1 MTMRE
6 RDILNVVDDW
16 DGYIEVN
23 EARRGPD
30 YARRLKETIDILTNA
45 RGLAPHRARYLLQE
59 AITTSDFPLLFG
71 DVIDRQVLA
80 QYKAVDPVWK
90 LFSKQSTNN
99 DFRTSHRY
107 RITGGDQNLDLVPE
121 KGEYQA
127 SNRAEERFP
136 LTLLKYGRQF
146 DISWESLIND
156 DLNVLKDTPSRFARA
171 AIRTEHRLL
180 TNLYADDDGT
190 HAAGNLY
197 DKTTTNEVNG
207 STDLLTIDNLET
219 GLEAMA
225 FWRDNDGEPIA
236 NRAKFLVVPPA
247 LEMTGRAIL
256 TSATKAWLAGATT
269 IAAAP
274 DVNHPIVNVIPQ
286 MGLTLVVDPYLPIMD
301 TTNGST
307 AWYLFADPADIAALE
322 AAHLRGHE
330 RPEIVMKSS
339 NKVAIGGGPVG
350 PLDGD
355 FETDNVLYRVRL
367 VFGVAKIDW
376 RATYGGGLVS

>member
-6 RDILNVVDDW
+6 GGRDILQLTEDW
-16 DGYIEVN
+16 EGYQEVGG
-23 EARRGPD
+23 RRNSPD
-30 YARRLKETIDILTNA
+30 YLRRLKETIDILTNA
-45 RGLAPHRARYLLQE
+45 RDLAPHRARYLLQE

-107 RITGGDQNLDLVPE
+107 RITGGDQKLDLVPE

-127 SNRAEERFP
+127 SDRNEERFAM
-136 LTLLKYGRQF
+136 LLLKYGRQF
-146 DISWESLIND
+146 DISWESLVND

-197 DKTTTNEVNG
+197 DKTTANQING
-207 STDLLTIDNLET
+207 STALMTIANLEAGIT
-219 GLEAMA
+219 RMGEFLDA
-225 FWRDNDGEPIA
+225 DGEPIA

-247 LEMTGRAIL
+247 LELTSRAIL
-256 TSATKAWLAGATT
+256 TSATKMWVESAGGAATAFPT
-269 IAAAP
+269 T
-274 DVNHPIVNVIPQ
+274 NVVPQ
-286 MGLTLVVDPYLPIMD
+286 MGLTLVVDPYLPVMD
-301 TTNGST
+301 PTNGDT
-307 AWYLFADPADIAALE
+307 AWYLFSDPADIAALE

-330 RPEIVMKSS
+330 RPEIVMKAS

-367 VFGVAKIDW
+367 VFGVTKLDW
-376 RATYGGGLVS
+376 RATYAGGLVS